1 MFSESIELNFI
12 DFKHTF
18 SNKNLWI
25 KRSYKICY
33 EVKVDSLDW
42 ASYALPLKPGRA
54 FILHLPG
61 PIWVTI

>member
-1 MFSESIELNFI
+1 MLSESNELNFI
-12 DFKHTF
+12 DLKHTF

-42 ASYALPLKPGRA
+42 ASYALPLKPGRVFSTYLA
-54 FILHLPG
+54 QSK
-61 PIWVTI
+61 

>member
-1 MFSESIELNFI
+1 MFSESNELNFI

-42 ASYALPLKPGRA
+42 ASYALPLQPGRA
-54 FILHLPG
+54 FSTYLAQSK
-61 PIWVTI
+61 